1 MRAIL
6 TQIVSMCTCSR
17 SVRRL
22 RRGINEIGQ
31 ANEVVVFLTEED
43 YHRII
48 AERKQNASKTAQ

>member
-17 SVRRL
+17 SVRDL
-22 RRGINEIGQ
+22 GPGINEIGQ
-31 ANEVVVFLTEED
+31 ANEAVVFLTEEN

-48 AERKQNASKTAQ
+48 AERKQNASKTPQ